1 MDAMLL
7 LDRYLLRQFLLV
19 FAIAFCSLA
28 GLYIV
33 ADALGHLEE
42 FVTQAGDSLFATM
55 AEYYGYRTIAF
66 FDRTSGILTLIA
78 AMFTLASFQRHHE
91 MTAVEAAGISK
102 RRIVRPIILAVAGIS
117 LLAAA
122 SRELV
127 IPQFR
132 DKFSRNAQDLAA
144 DSTKRLQSRYDSLTG
159 VFINGR
165 QLVTNQQRIDDPKF
179 ILPPELT
186 HYGNNLDGKTA
197 TYQPAK
203 DDRPAGFLFEGV
215 SRPEGL
221 RDKPSL
227 RLASGEPVL
236 LTPHDTPWLA
246 ASECFLVSGVEFDQ
260 LVDAVS
266 WRQYSSTA
274 DLIAGLY
281 NRSLDFGADV
291 RVTIHSRLVQ
301 PVLDVTLLFLG
312 MPLLLRR
319 GNRNVFAAI
328 GLCLLVVI
336 GFLLV
341 VLGCQYLGTSILI
354 TPVMAVWAPLF
365 LFVPFAAW
373 ISEPVWE

>member
-1 MDAMLL
+1 MLL

-19 FAIAFCSLA
+19 FAIAFCSLT

-42 FVTQAGDSLFATM
+42 FVTQAGDSLITTM

-78 AMFTLASFQRHHE
+78 AMFTLAAFQRHNE

-102 RRIVRPIILAVAGIS
+102 RRIVRPIILAVVTIS
-117 LLAAA
+117 LVAAA
-122 SRELV
+122 SREFV

-132 DKFSRNAQDLAA
+132 DKFSRSAQDLAA
-144 DSTKRLQSRYDSLTG
+144 DSTKRLGPRYDNND

-165 QLVTNQQRIDDPKF
+165 QLRTNQQKIDDPNF
-179 ILPPELT
+179 RLPPELA
-186 HYGNNLDGKTA
+186 HHGRYVVGKTA
-197 TYQPAK
+197 TYQPAMEN
-203 DDRPAGFLFEGV
+203 RPAGFLFEDV
-215 SRPEGL
+215 TQPENL

-227 RLASGEPVL
+227 RLESREPVL
-236 LTPHDTPWLA
+236 MTPHDTPWLKPN
-246 ASECFLVSGVEFDQ
+246 ECFVASSVEFDQ
-260 LVDAVS
+260 LVDAAS
-266 WRQYSSTA
+266 WRQYSATA
-274 DLIAGLY
+274 DLIAGLH

-291 RVTIHSRLVQ
+291 RVTVHSRLVQ
-301 PVLDVTLLFLG
+301 PVLDATLLFLG

-319 GNRNVFAAI
+319 GNRNVFVAI

-341 VLGCQYLGTSILI
+341 VMGCQYLGTSILVS
-354 TPVMAVWAPLF
+354 PVVAVWAPLF
-365 LFVPFAAW
+365 LFVPLAAW

>member
-1 MDAMLL
+1 MLL
-7 LDRYLLRQFLLV
+7 LDRYLLRQFLVVL
-19 FAIAFCSLA
+19 AISFCSLA

-42 FVTQAGDSLFATM
+42 FVTQAGDSLIATM

-78 AMFTLASFQRHHE
+78 AMFTLASFQRHNE

-102 RRIVRPIILAVAGIS
+102 RRIMRPIIIAVAAIS
-117 LLAAA
+117 VLAAV

-127 IPQFR
+127 IPRFR
-132 DKFSRNAQDLAA
+132 DKFSRSAQDLAA
-144 DSTKRLQSRYDSLTG
+144 DATKRLEPRYDNQTG
-159 VFINGR
+159 VYFRGR
-165 QLVTNQQRIDDPKF
+165 QLLTNQQKIEDPNF
-179 ILPPELT
+179 RMPPELT
-186 HYGNNLDGKTA
+186 HYGRDLIGKMA
-197 TYQPAK
+197 TYQPAT
-203 DDRPAGFLFEGV
+203 DDRPAGFHFEEV
-215 SRPEGL
+215 TQPRGL
-221 RDKPSL
+221 SDKPSL
-227 RLASGEPVL
+227 RLESGEPVL
-236 LTPHDTPWLA
+236 LTPHDTSWLKGN
-246 ASECFLVSGVEFDQ
+246 ECFLVSGVEFDQ
-260 LVDAVS
+260 LVDSAS

-319 GNRNVFAAI
+319 GNRNVFVAI
-328 GLCLLVVI
+328 GLCLLVVM
-336 GFLLV
+336 GVLLIV
-341 VLGCQYLGTSILI
+341 MGCQYLGKSILI

-365 LFVPFAAW
+365 LFVPLAAW

>member
-1 MDAMLL
+1 MLL
-7 LDRYLLRQFLLV
+7 LDRYLLWQFLLV

-55 AEYYGYRTIAF
+55 AEYYAYRTIAF

-78 AMFTLASFQRHHE
+78 AMFTLASFQRHNE

-102 RRIVRPIILAVAGIS
+102 RRIVRPLIFAVAAIS
-117 LLAAA
+117 LVAAT

-132 DKFSRNAQDLAA
+132 DRFARSAQDLAA
-144 DSTKRLQSRYDSLTG
+144 DATKRVQPRYDEHD

-165 QLVTNQQRIDDPKF
+165 QLFTNQQKIDEPKF
-179 ILPPELT
+179 ILPAELR
-186 HYGNNLDGKTA
+186 HYGKNLNARTA
-197 TYQPAK
+197 TYQPAQE
-203 DDRPAGFLFEGV
+203 DRPAGFLFDEV
-215 SRPEGL
+215 REPPAIHT
-221 RDKPSL
+221 RPSL
-227 RLASGEPVL
+227 LLSSGEPVL
-236 LTPHDTPWLA
+236 LTPHDTAWLSA
-246 ASECFLVSGVEFDQ
+246 NQCFLVTSVEFDQ
-260 LVDAVS
+260 LVDAAS

-281 NRSLDFGADV
+281 NHSLDFGADV

-312 MPLLLRR
+312 LPLLLRR
-319 GNRNVFAAI
+319 GNRNVFVAI

-341 VLGCQYLGTSILI
+341 VTGCQYLGTSILV
-354 TPVMAVWAPLF
+354 TPVVAVWAPLF
-365 LFVPFAAW
+365 LFVPLAAW
-373 ISEPVWE
+373 ISEPVFE

>member
-1 MDAMLL
+1 
-7 LDRYLLRQFLLV
+7 
-19 FAIAFCSLA
+19 
-28 GLYIV
+28 
-33 ADALGHLEE
+33 
-42 FVTQAGDSLFATM
+42 M

-78 AMFTLASFQRHHE
+78 AMFTLASFQRHNE

-102 RRIVRPIILAVAGIS
+102 RRIVRPIIFAVAAIS
-117 LLAAA
+117 LVAAA

-132 DKFSRNAQDLAA
+132 DRFTRSAQDLAA
-144 DSTKRLQSRYDSLTG
+144 DASKRVQPRYDAND

-165 QLVTNQQRIDDPKF
+165 ELLTNQRKIDEPKF
-179 ILPPELT
+179 ILPPELR
-186 HYGNNLDGKTA
+186 HYGKNLDAKTA
-197 TYQPAK
+197 LYLPAQG
-203 DDRPAGFLFEGV
+203 DRPGGFLFEDV
-215 SRPEGL
+215 SQPAEIG
-221 RDKPSL
+221 DKPSL
-227 RLASGEPVL
+227 RQPSGDPVL
-236 LTPHDTPWLA
+236 LTPHDTQWLKP
-246 ASECFLVSGVEFDQ
+246 SQCFLVTNVEFDQ
-260 LVDAVS
+260 LVDAAS

-281 NRSLDFGADV
+281 SRNLDFGADV

-312 MPLLLRR
+312 LPLLLRR
-319 GNRNVFAAI
+319 GNRNVFVAI

-341 VLGCQYLGTSILI
+341 VMGCQYLGTSIHV
-354 TPVMAVWAPLF
+354 TPVVAVWAPLF
-365 LFVPFAAW
+365 LFVPLAAW

>member
-1 MDAMLL
+1 MLL

-42 FVTQAGDSLFATM
+42 FVTQAGDSLIPTM

-78 AMFTLASFQRHHE
+78 AMFTLAAFQRHNE
-91 MTAVEAAGISK
+91 MTAAEAAGISK
-102 RRIVRPIILAVAGIS
+102 RRLMRPIVLAVVAIS
-117 LLAAA
+117 LFAAA
-122 SRELV
+122 TRELV

-132 DKFSRNAQDLAA
+132 DEFSRSAQDLAA
-144 DSTKRLQSRYDSLTG
+144 DSTKRLQPRYDNHD

-165 QLVTNQQRIDDPKF
+165 QLLTNQQKIEDPNF
-179 ILPPELT
+179 RMPPELT
-186 HYGNNLDGKTA
+186 HYGRYVVGKMA
-197 TYQPAK
+197 TFQPAS
-203 DDRPAGFLFEGV
+203 DGRPAGFLFEEV
-215 SRPEGL
+215 SKPEGL
-221 RDKPSL
+221 REKPSL
-227 RLASGEPVL
+227 RLESGEPVL
-236 LTPHDTPWLA
+236 MTPYDTPWLKA
-246 ASECFLVSGVEFDQ
+246 NECFVASGVEFDQ
-260 LVDAVS
+260 LVDAAS

-301 PVLDVTLLFLG
+301 PILDVTLLFLG

-319 GNRNVFAAI
+319 GNRNVFLAI

-341 VLGCQYLGTSILI
+341 VMGCQYLGTSILV

-365 LFVPFAAW
+365 VFISLAAW
-373 ISEPVWE
+373 ISEPIWE

>member
-1 MDAMLL
+1 MLL
-7 LDRYLLRQFLLV
+7 LDRYLLRQFLSV

-42 FVTQAGDSLFATM
+42 FVTQAGDSLIATM

-78 AMFTLASFQRHHE
+78 AMFTLASFQRHNE

-102 RRIVRPIILAVAGIS
+102 WRTVRPIILAVVAIS
-117 LLAAA
+117 LFAAA

-132 DKFSRNAQDLAA
+132 DKFSRSAQDLAA
-144 DSTKRLQSRYDSLTG
+144 DSTKRLAPRYDNND

-165 QLVTNQQRIDDPKF
+165 QLRTNQQRIDDPTF
-179 ILPPELT
+179 RLPPELA
-186 HYGNNLDGKTA
+186 HYGRYLVGKTA
-197 TYQPAK
+197 TYQTAT
-203 DDRPAGFLFEGV
+203 DDRPAGFLFENV
-215 SRPEGL
+215 SQPQSL
-221 RDKPSL
+221 PAKPSL

-236 LTPHDTPWLA
+236 MTPHDTTWLKA
-246 ASECFLVSGVEFDQ
+246 NECFLVSGVAFDQ
-260 LVDAVS
+260 LVDAAS

-319 GNRNVFAAI
+319 GNRNVFLAI

-341 VLGCQYLGTSILI
+341 VMSCQYLGTSILV

-365 LFVPFAAW
+365 VFVPLAAW